1 MHEVLVNHVGMAHTR
16 WATHGPPSDVNS
28 HPHRS
33 DPNNTFLVVHN
44 GIITNY
50 RELKQ
55 LLVRGNAPGL
65 GGEGEGRAGKEPRGA
80 GWEGIAQGGVGR
92 DRAGRGGLQNS
103 MPPGTSPTPPPPSP
117 SKPNA
122 APPAT
127 VFLTPNPNPRPCPAF
142 VRAAGAPGLR
152 L

>member
-1 MHEVLVNHVGMAHTR
+1 MTPLGTAAVTLDGLRRAEKLSARGGTAADDKTLNMHEILLNHVGMAHTR

-55 LLVRGNAPGL
+55 LLV
-65 GGEGEGRAGKEPRGA
+65 GA
-80 GWEGIAQGGVGR
+80 ERTTAC
-92 DRAGRGGLQNS
+92 
-103 MPPGTSPTPPPPSP
+103 
-117 SKPNA
+117 
-122 APPAT
+122 
-127 VFLTPNPNPRPCPAF
+127 PCKQP
-142 VRAAGAPGLR
+142 
-152 L
+152 

>member
-65 GGEGEGRAGKEPRGA
+65 GGEGEGRGGKEPRGA
-80 GWEGIAQGGVGR
+80 GWEGIAQGGA
-92 DRAGRGGLQNS
+92 RAGRAAELHASRDPTQPNPHPPCPIRPNS
-103 MPPGTSPTPPPPSP
+103 ASPSP
-117 SKPNA
+117 RHR
-122 APPAT
+122 
-127 VFLTPNPNPRPCPAF
+127 LLNP
-142 VRAAGAPGLR
+142 
-152 L
+152 